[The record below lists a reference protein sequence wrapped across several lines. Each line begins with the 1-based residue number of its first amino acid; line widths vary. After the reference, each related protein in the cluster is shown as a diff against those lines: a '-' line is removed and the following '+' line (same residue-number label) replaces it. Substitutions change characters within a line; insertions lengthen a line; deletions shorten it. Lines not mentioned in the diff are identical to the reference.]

1 MLEQRKIV
9 TATPENSETPLDNVR
24 SWVTPNKLFFVRNH
38 FEMPQINVEDWRLR
52 VAGCVERP
60 LELTWDDLAALP
72 ERTVFATM
80 ECAGNGRSFLSPKQH
95 GVPWG
100 AGAVGHAEWTGVP
113 LHLVLKKA
121 GLKPEALEV
130 LFVGRDKGTEAD
142 HPEPMHFARSLP
154 LDKALD
160 PDTLLAYRMNGELLE
175 PIHGFPLRLFVPGW
189 YGVASVKWLT
199 NIDVVDRPF
208 KGYYQTVKYTIQR
221 RTGRGQEAIVVGPMP
236 VKSEIV
242 RPHAGEVLGIG
253 TNRLFGVAWAGPE
266 AVAGVEISLD
276 GGRTWLEA
284 QLIGPRAPYSWT
296 MWEYLWEV
304 IDPGDYTVLS
314 RATSNG
320 GQVQPTRHD
329 PLNAG
334 YQIHFSRPRTVRV
347 ERSRRVHDAPT
358 TAELL
363 QYDMNAYA
371 EENTRFPLD
380 VALEFGGG
388 EGI

>member
-1 MLEQRKIV
+1 M
-9 TATPENSETPLDNVR
+9 TPTGIA
-24 SWVTPNKLFFVRNH
+24 
-38 FEMPQINVEDWRLR
+38 QI
-52 VAGCVERP
+52 
-60 LELTWDDLAALP
+60 ALYLGLLL
-72 ERTVFATM
+72 VV
-80 ECAGNGRSFLSPKQH
+80 SKFL
-95 GVPWG
+95 GTYM
-100 AGAVGHAEWTGVP
+100 AVVY
-113 LHLVLKKA
+113 
-121 GLKPEALEV
+121 
-130 LFVGRDKGTEAD
+130 
-142 HPEPMHFARSLP
+142 S
-154 LDKALD
+154 
-160 PDTLLAYRMNGELLE
+160 
-175 PIHGFPLRLFVPGW
+175 
-189 YGVASVKWLT
+189 
-199 NIDVVDRPF
+199 
-208 KGYYQTVKYTIQR
+208 
-221 RTGRGQEAIVVGPMP
+221 
-236 VKSEIV
+236 
-242 RPHAGEVLGIG
+242 
-253 TNRLFGVAWAGPE
+253 
-266 AVAGVEISLD
+266 

-304 IDPGDYTVLS
+304 ADPGDYTVLS

-329 PLNAG
+329 PLNGG